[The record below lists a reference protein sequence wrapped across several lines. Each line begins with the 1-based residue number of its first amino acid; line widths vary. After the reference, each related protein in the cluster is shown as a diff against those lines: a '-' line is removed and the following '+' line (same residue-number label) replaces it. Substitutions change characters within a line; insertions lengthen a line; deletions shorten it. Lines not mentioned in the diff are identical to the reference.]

1 MLRENAFPWMP
12 VARAHCAAARAFMVC
27 TVYPS
32 SAVTS
37 RAAVNIRFRCWSA
50 RHGEWD
56 KPDYFIGGGMIL
68 LEGYCGESLA
78 GLCLPNLRESSGT
91 SGGLGP
97 GCKSS
102 RFHIFLRPC

>member
-1 MLRENAFPWMP
+1 MDAGSPRSLCGCARVYGLHRISVKRGHKSRGCKYP
-12 VARAHCAAARAFMVC
+12 VPLLEH
-27 TVYPS
+27 
-32 SAVTS
+32 
-37 RAAVNIRFRCWSA
+37 A